1 MNILDGTSFAV
12 SFACI
17 VPGTIVTSFLAHYT
31 GNKLLLSLP
40 VFISNI
46 AFALMPFVASF
57 ISSRFASKKR
67 AMIALGVVQRIAWI
81 PVVLSVVLLRARP
94 AALVPAFF
102 AAYVL
107 FYILW
112 GANSLFWREMI
123 GRVFD
128 PARQTSAM
136 GLRESIGN
144 ITGSVAGLG
153 VIAVLSRIVFPTNFL
168 VLFCCFLVAYSMCLV
183 WISRL
188 REAPCPPTP
197 RASPAGH
204 LREILR
210 LPRTDPE
217 FRWFV
222 LFIFLSYGSLF
233 VGSLYTTIGI
243 QRFGTTMNPD
253 RLAGVM
259 TFLMLASTSVF
270 SLLLSRVAD
279 RWGRFWGYL
288 PSVVLSVL
296 LPLLAAVARSLAGYL
311 SVFAL
316 LGSLNAV
323 WFIEMFATLGYAPPE
338 RRHLTIAFLSL
349 AKIVPTT
356 LYINLGG
363 WIAERVSPV
372 LTLVLSSL
380 FCLGGLAILIF
391 KLGPRWQ
398 TPLHEARRR
407 ARLTELRAGA
417 GLRDPVAR

>member
-1 MNILDGTSFAV
+1 
-12 SFACI
+12 
-17 VPGTIVTSFLAHYT
+17 
-31 GNKLLLSLP
+31 
-40 VFISNI
+40 
-46 AFALMPFVASF
+46 
-57 ISSRFASKKR
+57 
-67 AMIALGVVQRIAWI
+67 
-81 PVVLSVVLLRARP
+81 
-94 AALVPAFF
+94 
-102 AAYVL
+102 
-107 FYILW
+107 
-112 GANSLFWREMI
+112 MI

-153 VIAVLSRIVFPTNFL
+153 VIMVLSRIAFPTNFL

-188 REAPCPPTP
+188 REAPVAPARPETP
-197 RASPAGH
+197 ARH

-210 LPRTDPE
+210 LPRADPE

-243 QRFGTTMNPD
+243 QRFGATMNPD

-270 SLLLSRVAD
+270 SLILSRVAD

-296 LPLLAAVARSLAGYL
+296 LPLWAAVARSLVGYL

-316 LGSLNAV
+316 LGALNAV

-349 AKIVPTT
+349 AKVVPIT

-398 TPLHEARRR
+398 TPLHEAHVGRR
-407 ARLTELRAGA
+407 
-417 GLRDPVAR
+417 D